1 MHICMHMYIHAHPH
15 TKKQVF
21 VSEKNI
27 ADAIVSVN
35 S

>member
-1 MHICMHMYIHAHPH
+1 MHIYIPAHPH
-15 TKKQVF
+15 TKQVF